1 MSILTEKL
9 QALGVKFL
17 RGGGLYVAD
26 DGSVSVT
33 PFTDKPHRLHVACTI
48 RTSPLSFAVTNTD
61 KHIFMLIN
69 RNNNSIYH
77 GEHGNW
83 YYRIITVPKQNID
96 EQPR

>member
-33 PFTDKPHRLHVACTI
+33 QFTDKPHRFHVPSTI
-48 RTSPLSFAVTNTD
+48 RTSPLSFTLENTD
-61 KHIFMLIN
+61 KHIFMVIN
-69 RNNNSIYH
+69 RTNNSIYH
-77 GEHGNW
+77 GEYGKW
-83 YYRIITVPKQNID
+83 YYRVITVPKQNIN